1 MPTLPLRHLV
11 IFGGPDRCG
20 KTTIARRLSQ
30 VTGTP
35 YFKPSRQAE
44 YAMVKP
50 ELFRFQTMFGEPKL
64 ADFLAQ
70 TGHSAIL
77 DRSFVCDF
85 AYSHALGRLGPMTLE
100 DVNNWQKTIVT
111 LDMTYGMMD
120 ALFVL
125 CVRSNYEGR
134 SDPSWPR
141 MDGDMMA
148 QLDSLY
154 RGYLTETKMRRL
166 VLNVDDENT
175 DRQVADIIR
184 KLDNPW
190 ER

>member
-1 MPTLPLRHLV
+1 MPPRTLV

-20 KTTIARRLSQ
+20 KTTIARELSRR
-30 VTGTP
+30 TGAP
-35 YFKPSRQAE
+35 YFKPTNQMKHAVE
-44 YAMVKP
+44 DPTIFTAQTIYA
-50 ELFRFQTMFGEPKL
+50 EPKL

-70 TGHSAIL
+70 TGHSAII

-85 AYSHALGRLGPMTLE
+85 AYSHALGRLGPMSLQQ
-100 DVNNWQKTIVT
+100 VNDWQITIEQ
-111 LDMTYGMMD
+111 LDHTYGLMD

-125 CVRSNYEGR
+125 CVRSSYKGR
-134 SDPSWPR
+134 QDPGWPL
-141 MDGDMMA
+141 MDGKMMA
-148 QLDSLY
+148 TLDDLY
-154 RGYLTETKMRRL
+154 RRYLLTTNMRRL

-175 DRQVADIIR
+175 DRQVAEIIR